1 MNVNGVSGTPRMAP
15 PVTPV
20 QPVDATRPRE
30 PRASDALVPID
41 SKTQLPVLPRFPW
54 LTRLSFELSQA
65 SGQPTP
71 FGKNPDLGDRV
82 DEKV

>member
-1 MNVNGVSGTPRMAP
+1 MNVNGASGVPRIAP

-20 QPVDATRPRE
+20 QPADVQPRE
-30 PRASDALVPID
+30 PRASDTLIQID

-54 LTRLSFELSQA
+54 LSRLSAQLSEA
-65 SGQPTP
+65 SGQPAP

-82 DEKV
+82 DERV